1 MNKTVWKIFICF
13 TVLSAIISMIL
24 LIINCFGIAYIGS
37 DTSNVYPNSQRR
49 VLERISKSISITDNE
64 ITLTDKS
71 IIPENKWCIL
81 IDESGNVVWEQNKP
95 EDIPNHYTIN
105 DIAKM
110 TRWYL
115 NDYPVYVRAEDY
127 GLFVLGIPK
136 NSVGKYDLQYSMD
149 WFDTLPQRILI
160 ILAINLILAVLLA
173 FLFGFKL
180 YKRMKT
186 LTLGIK
192 DLRLEKRVQLK
203 EKGIFKELSKNINE
217 TSESIERKNAAL
229 LLRDNARS
237 NWIAGISHDIRTPL
251 SMIMGYSETLAND
264 SEISDENKQK
274 ANIITAQSIKMK
286 KLIEDLNLI
295 SSLEYDMQPSKK
307 KRVRLCPLLRS
318 VVTEIVNNGLSEKY
332 EINLDFG
339 YEPAVIMGDETLL
352 ERAFFN
358 LLNNSITHNEDGCK
372 INISEYVQNG
382 TVYIKICDNGIGV
395 PDEVIEN
402 IAIIPKTAHG
412 LGLPMAYKVFYVHG
426 GKMKAENNKGFSV
439 RIELP
444 ISS

>member
-13 TVLSAIISMIL
+13 TALSAVISIIL
-24 LIINCFGIAYIGS
+24 LIINFLGIAYIGS
-37 DTSNVYPNSQRR
+37 DTGNVYPNSQRHI
-49 VLERISKSISITDNE
+49 LKRISENIEVTDGE
-64 ITLTDKS
+64 ITLKDKS

-81 IDESGNVVWEQNKP
+81 IDEGGNIIWEQNKP
-95 EDIPNHYTIN
+95 NDIPDRYTIN

-127 GLFVLGIPK
+127 GLLVLGIPK
-136 NSVGKYDLQYSMD
+136 NSVGKYDLEYSMD

-160 ILAINLILAVLLA
+160 ILALNLLLAVLLA
-173 FLFGFKL
+173 LLFGSKL
-180 YKRMKT
+180 YKRLKT
-186 LTLGIK
+186 LTLGIQ
-192 DLRLEKRVQLK
+192 DLRLEKKIRLK

-251 SMIMGYSETLAND
+251 SMIMGYSETLASA
-264 SEISDENKQK
+264 SEISEENRQK
-274 ANIITAQSIKMK
+274 ANIITKQSIKMK

-307 KRVRLCPLLRS
+307 KEIRLCPLLRS
-318 VVTEIVNNGLSEKY
+318 IVTEIINNGLPGKY
-332 EINLDFG
+332 EINLDFKH
-339 YEPAVIMGDETLL
+339 EAAVIMGDEALL

-358 LLNNSITHNEDGCK
+358 LINNSIVHNKNGCT
-372 INISEYVQNG
+372 INISEYVEKG
-382 TVYIKICDNGIGV
+382 TVYIKISDNGIGV
-395 PDEVIEN
+395 PDEVIKN
-402 IAIIPKTAHG
+402 ITVIPKTAHS
-412 LGLPMAYKVFYVHG
+412 LGLPMAYRVFRVHG

-439 RIELP
+439 TIELP
-444 ISS
+444 ALS

>member
-13 TVLSAIISMIL
+13 TALSAVISIIL
-24 LIINCFGIAYIGS
+24 LIINFLGIAYIGS
-37 DTSNVYPNSQRR
+37 DTGNVYPNSQRHI
-49 VLERISKSISITDNE
+49 LKRISENIEVTDGE
-64 ITLTDKS
+64 ITLKDKS

-81 IDESGNVVWEQNKP
+81 IDEGGNIIWEQNKP
-95 EDIPNHYTIN
+95 NDIPDRYTIN

-127 GLFVLGIPK
+127 GLLVLGIPK
-136 NSVGKYDLQYSMD
+136 NSVGKYDLEYSMD

-160 ILAINLILAVLLA
+160 ILALNLLLAVLLA
-173 FLFGFKL
+173 LLFGSKL
-180 YKRMKT
+180 YKRLKT
-186 LTLGIK
+186 LTLGIQ
-192 DLRLEKRVQLK
+192 DLRLEKKIRLK

-251 SMIMGYSETLAND
+251 SMIMGYSETLASA
-264 SEISDENKQK
+264 SEISEENRQK
-274 ANIITAQSIKMK
+274 ANIITKQSIKMK

-307 KRVRLCPLLRS
+307 KEIRLCPLLRS
-318 VVTEIVNNGLSEKY
+318 IVTEIINNGLPGKY
-332 EINLDFG
+332 EINLDFKH
-339 YEPAVIMGDETLL
+339 EAAVIMGDEALL

-358 LLNNSITHNEDGCK
+358 LINNSIVHNKNGCT
-372 INISEYVQNG
+372 INISEYVEKG
-382 TVYIKICDNGIGV
+382 TVYIKISDNGIGV
-395 PDEVIEN
+395 PDEVIKN
-402 IAIIPKTAHG
+402 ITVIPKTAHG
-412 LGLPMAYKVFYVHG
+412 LGLPMAYRVFRVHG

-439 RIELP
+439 TIELP
-444 ISS
+444 ALS

>member
-13 TVLSAIISMIL
+13 TALSAVISIIL
-24 LIINCFGIAYIGS
+24 LIINFLGIAYIGS
-37 DTSNVYPNSQRR
+37 DTGNVYPNSQRHI
-49 VLERISKSISITDNE
+49 LKRISENIEVTDGE
-64 ITLTDKS
+64 ITLKDKS

-81 IDESGNVVWEQNKP
+81 IDEGGNIIWEQNKP
-95 EDIPNHYTIN
+95 NDIPDRYTIN

-127 GLFVLGIPK
+127 GLLVLGIPK
-136 NSVGKYDLQYSMD
+136 NSVGKYDLEYSMD

-160 ILAINLILAVLLA
+160 ILYLNMLLEVFLAL
-173 FLFGFKL
+173 LFGSKL
-180 YKRMKT
+180 YKRLKT

-192 DLRLEKRVQLK
+192 DLRLEKKIRLK

-251 SMIMGYSETLAND
+251 SMIMGYSEALASA
-264 SEISDENKQK
+264 SEISEENRQK
-274 ANIITAQSIKMK
+274 ANIITKQSIKMK

-307 KRVRLCPLLRS
+307 KEVRLCPLLRS
-318 VVTEIVNNGLSEKY
+318 IVTEIINNGLPEKY
-332 EINLDFG
+332 EINLDFKH
-339 YEPAVIMGDETLL
+339 EASVIMGDEALL

-358 LLNNSITHNEDGCK
+358 LINNSIVHNKNGCT
-372 INISEYVQNG
+372 INISEYVEKG
-382 TVYIKICDNGIGV
+382 TVYIKISDNGIGV
-395 PDEVIEN
+395 PDEVIKN
-402 IAIIPKTAHG
+402 ITVIPKTAHG
-412 LGLPMAYKVFYVHG
+412 LGLPMAYRVFRVHG
-426 GKMKAENNKGFSV
+426 SKMKAENNKGFSV
-439 RIELP
+439 TIELP
-444 ISS
+444 IS